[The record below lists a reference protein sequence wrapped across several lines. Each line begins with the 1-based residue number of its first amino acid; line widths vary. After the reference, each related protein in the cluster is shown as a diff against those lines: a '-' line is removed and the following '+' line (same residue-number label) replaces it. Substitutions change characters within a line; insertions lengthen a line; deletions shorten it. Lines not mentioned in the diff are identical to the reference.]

1 MISLTSV
8 LVSVAASTIAL
19 GSPLDSVSLSLS
31 SDKAVY
37 LKGESV
43 KLTIVLENLSFRDVA
58 VNKRMA
64 HPGPDLMIEIE
75 DSMGNKLRWLPAAP
89 PPVITRDDFTVLSS
103 GQKLVMPISG
113 LEIGLFDK
121 FRRENKYWVKVRYQN
136 TENGAKFNYAA
147 WTGSL
152 VSNTITFEW
161 KG

>member
-1 MISLTSV
+1 MIILTAV
-8 LVSVAASTIAL
+8 LLSVAVSTIAV
-19 GSPLDSVSLSLS
+19 GSPPDSVSLSLT

-37 LKGESV
+37 LQGESV
-43 KLTIVLENLSFRDVA
+43 KLTIVLENLSLRDVT

-64 HPGPDLMIEIE
+64 HPGPDLMIEIV

-89 PPVITRDDFTVLSS
+89 PPVVTKADFTVLSS
-103 GQKLVMPISG
+103 GQKFIVLISD
-113 LEIGLFDK
+113 LESGLFDK
-121 FRRENKYWVKVRYQN
+121 FKRENEYWVKVRYHN
-136 TENGAKFNYAA
+136 TENGATFNYAA